1 MTTLW
6 LKYLKCHSWILYEF
20 WTCNDVKN
28 SLSPFQARSLFAGA
42 GAHGARFA
50 AELLTELA
58 AKQRTVEA
66 ELSMEETISAI
77 RRAAK
82 QGERFGFADGFF

>member
-1 MTTLW
+1 MTKTASHLP
-6 LKYLKCHSWILYEF
+6 K
-20 WTCNDVKN
+20 
-28 SLSPFQARSLFAGA
+28 ARSLFAGA

-66 ELSMEETISAI
+66 ELSMEETINAI

-82 QGERFGFADGFF
+82 QGEGFGLLMGLEVVGLDGYFFGSPEDVLES

>member
-1 MTTLW
+1 MNFGLVTM
-6 LKYLKCHSWILYEF
+6 S
-20 WTCNDVKN
+20 KN

-82 QGERFGFADGFF
+82 QGERFGFADGFKGGGLELKM